1 MPFSLKTTQ
10 FLIENRLMDSREWFK
25 ENKERYNKLV
35 LAPFAELVERLAP
48 DMLEIDP
55 QLITEPRVDRTIS
68 RIYRDVRFSKDKLL
82 YRDNMWFVFMREK
95 KLYEGPPCFYFDM
108 GPKGF
113 SYGMGYYQ
121 ASTASMAAIR
131 KLALNGAAPFKKA
144 DKALRCQSLFYMD
157 GDAYKKSKYPNQPEH
172 LRQWLDKKSMSFN
185 CHSDDFD
192 LLYSDRLASTL
203 IEGFRTLVP
212 IYDFLWLAEAQKE
225 VRG

>member
-35 LAPFAELVERLAP
+35 LAPFIELVECLAP
-48 DMLEIDP
+48 DMLDIDP
-55 QLITEPRVDRTIS
+55 QLITEARVDRTIS

-121 ASTASMAAIR
+121 ASSASMAAIR
-131 KLALNGAAPFKKA
+131 KLALDGAAPFKKA
-144 DKALRCQSLFYMD
+144 DKALRNQTLFYMD
-157 GDAYKKSKYPNQPEH
+157 GDAYKKSKYPDQPEH

-192 LLYSDRLASTL
+192 LLYSDKLANTL
-203 IEGFRTLVP
+203 LEGFRTLAP

>member
-1 MPFSLKTTQ
+1 M
-10 FLIENRLMDSREWFK
+10 IENRLMDSREWFR
-25 ENKERYNKLV
+25 ENRERYNKLV
-35 LAPFAELVERLAP
+35 LVPFIELVERLAP

-131 KLALNGAAPFKKA
+131 NLALDGAAPFKNA
-144 DKALRCQSLFYMD
+144 DKALRNQSLFYMD
-157 GDAYKKSKYPNQPEH
+157 GDSYKRSKYPDEPEH
-172 LRQWLDKKSMSFN
+172 LRAWLDKKNMSFN
-185 CHSDDFD
+185 CHSEDFD
-192 LLYSDRLASTL
+192 LLYSDKLADTL
-203 IEGFRTLVP
+203 LEGFRILKP
-212 IYDFLWLAEAQKE
+212 IHDFLWLAEAQKD
-225 VRG
+225 VKA